1 MISLGRIAGSIDLY
15 LMETAMNQS
24 ARRQSGASITH
35 GGGEDRPPALAAA
48 AAAPGADPCDI
59 ACAALP
65 AHVAGDLGPGDE
77 AWLED
82 HAADCGYCRDQL
94 HCYDNLDKCLE
105 ACCAP
110 PLIAC
115 TPPPVSLPSLAPR
128 RARSRTQTS
137 PAWWT
142 VVESPLGPLRLVATE
157 RGLALISFAASESEQ
172 ATIDELA
179 RRGLSPLPD
188 ADAPPSARDVLAL
201 ARTEL
206 DEYFAGSRRD
216 FDLPLDWWGVT
227 PFTRDTLEATS
238 AVPFGRLETYGGIA
252 GRIGKPGASRAVGN
266 ALGSNPLPVIVP
278 CHRIVASGGGIGGY
292 TGGLG
297 IKQRLLA
304 IEGVALPT

>member
-1 MISLGRIAGSIDLY
+1 MIAIDRLANSIDLY

-24 ARRQSGASITH
+24 GRRQSGASITH
-35 GGGEDRPPALAAA
+35 GVREDPPPALADA
-48 AAAPGADPCDI
+48 AAAPGVDPCDV

-65 AHVAGDLGPGDE
+65 AHVAGDLDPSDE
-77 AWLED
+77 AWLEG
-82 HAADCGYCRDQL
+82 HTAECGYCRNQL
-94 HCYDNLDKCLE
+94 GCYDRLDECLE

-115 TPPPVSLPSLAPR
+115 TPPTVTLPQSSPR
-128 RARSRTQTS
+128 RARSHTRTS

-142 VVESPLGPLRLVATE
+142 VADSPIGPLRLVATE

-172 ATIDELA
+172 SAIDELA
-179 RRGLSPLPD
+179 RRGLSPFPES
-188 ADAPPSARDVLAL
+188 DAPPSARAVLDL
-201 ARTEL
+201 ARAEL
-206 DEYFAGSRRD
+206 DEYFSGRRRD

-227 PFTRDTLEATS
+227 PFTRDTLEATA

-304 IEGVALPT
+304 IEGVALPG